1 MSVCLIAGCLYH
13 FSLGNNDLGK
23 EAGIE
28 IGKALAVNK
37 TVENIEYAV
46 ATLTLCFIES
56 LEPSVLG

>member
-13 FSLGNNDLGK
+13 FSLRNNDLGK

-37 TVENIEYAV
+37 TVENIKYAV

>member
-1 MSVCLIAGCLYH
+1 MSVCLIAGCLYL
-13 FSLGNNDLGK
+13 FSLVSIGLGK

-37 TVENIEYAV
+37 TVKNIKYAV